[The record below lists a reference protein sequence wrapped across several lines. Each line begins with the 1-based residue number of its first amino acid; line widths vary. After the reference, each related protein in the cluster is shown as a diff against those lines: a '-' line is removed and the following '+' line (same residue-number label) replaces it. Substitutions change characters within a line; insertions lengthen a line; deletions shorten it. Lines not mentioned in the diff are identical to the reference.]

1 MSGATSPAGDSAMDT
16 EDITHEIEM
25 QKQVV
30 RDLENEVSDY
40 VLRLSCF
47 WIDVDGG
54 EHLSWKFVLSGQEY
68 AQFLMEPMRKLEN
81 ARQKTGRKRAA

>member
-30 RDLENEVSDY
+30 RDLENEVSDKQAE
-40 VLRLSCF
+40 LEEAQERLEEAREEL
-47 WIDVDGG
+47 DELEG
-54 EHLSWKFVLSGQEY
+54 ELEGDE
-68 AQFLMEPMRKLEN
+68 ATAFLEIAK
-81 ARQKTGRKRAA
+81 